1 MNHLN
6 QEQLILFYYGE
17 AGDGPDGENALST
30 ERHLAGCAAC
40 RAEYQNLQLVLNS
53 VDSAPAPDR
62 PTDYGGQVWQRIAP
76 KVRHRRSWTA
86 GWSPRWWVLVPTA
99 AMLLVA
105 AFFAGRLSH
114 PASPSVA
121 ASAGQIRER
130 VLLVA
135 VGDHLD
141 RSQMVLA
148 ELSNAPDGKGKI
160 DISEEREQAEELL
173 DDNRLYRQTARTTGD
188 TGVASVLDDLER
200 VLLEIA
206 HSPSTVSNQQLEQLQ
221 GEIADRGLLFKVR
234 VMGLQARQ
242 REGTPVKSDKNSE
255 GTKL

>member
-17 AGDGPDGENALST
+17 SEDSAVTGQ
-30 ERHLAGCAAC
+30 HLTACAIC
-40 RAEYQNLQLVLNS
+40 RAEYQNLQLVLNT
-53 VDSAPAPDR
+53 VDAAPAPDR
-62 PTDYGGQVWQRIAP
+62 PADYGAQVWQRLAP
-76 KVRHRRSWTA
+76 KVRGRRSIA
-86 GWSPRWWVLVPTA
+86 ISLSKLFQPRWWVLVPTA
-99 AMLLVA
+99 AMLLA
-105 AFFAGRLSH
+105 IAFFAGRLSK
-114 PASPSVA
+114 PPGQLTT

-148 ELSNAPDGKGKI
+148 ELTNAPDGKGKV

-173 DDNRLYRQTARTTGD
+173 EDNRLYRQTARTTGD
-188 TGVASVLDDLER
+188 NGVATVLDDLER

-206 HSPSTVSNQQLEQLQ
+206 RSPSTVSNEQLEQLQ
-221 GEIADRGLLFKVR
+221 NEISDRGLLFKVR
-234 VMGLQARQ
+234 VMGSQARQ
-242 REGTPVKSDKNSE
+242 RESTPVKSEKNSD

>member
-17 AGDGPDGENALST
+17 SEDSAST
-30 ERHLAGCAAC
+30 GQHLTACAIC
-40 RAEYQNLQLVLNS
+40 RAEYQNLQLVLNT
-53 VDSAPAPDR
+53 VESAPTPDR
-62 PTDYGGQVWQRIAP
+62 PADYGAQVWQRLAP
-76 KVRHRRSWTA
+76 KVGRRLGFSKLFR
-86 GWSPRWWVLVPTA
+86 PRWWVLVPAA
-99 AMLLVA
+99 AMLLVT
-105 AFFAGRLSH
+105 AFFVGRLSK
-114 PASPSVA
+114 PPVQITT

-148 ELSNAPDGKGKI
+148 ELTNAPDGKGKI
-160 DISEEREQAEELL
+160 DISEERDQAQQLL
-173 DDNRLYRQTARTTGD
+173 EDNRLYRQTARSTGD
-188 TGVASVLDDLER
+188 NGVATVLDDLER

-206 HSPSTVSNQQLEQLQ
+206 HSPSTVSNEQLEQLQ
-221 GEIADRGLLFKVR
+221 QEIGDRGLLFKVR
-234 VMGLQARQ
+234 VMGSQARQ
-242 REGTPVKSDKNSE
+242 RESTPVKSENNSD

>member
-1 MNHLN
+1 MNHLD

-17 AGDGPDGENALST
+17 SEEAGSAQQ
-30 ERHLAGCAAC
+30 HLAECAIC
-40 RAEYQNLQLVLNS
+40 RTEYQNLQLVLNT

-62 PTDYGGQVWQRIAP
+62 PADYGTHVWQQLAPRIG
-76 KVRHRRSWTA
+76 HGHSWAA
-86 GWSPRWWVLVPTA
+86 GLSKLFQPRWWVLVPTA

-105 AFFAGRLSH
+105 AFVAGRLSH
-114 PASPSVA
+114 PANKLSV
-121 ASAGQIRER
+121 ASAGQVRER

-160 DISEEREQAEELL
+160 DISEERQQAEELL
-173 DDNRLYRQTARTTGD
+173 EDNRLYRQTARTTGD
-188 TGVASVLDDLER
+188 NAVATVLDDLER

-206 HSPSTVSNQQLEQLQ
+206 HSPSTVSSEQLEQLQ
-221 GEIADRGLLFKVR
+221 QEIGDRGLLFKVR
-234 VMGLQARQ
+234 VMGSQARQ
-242 REGTPVKSDKNSE
+242 RESTPVKSEKTSE

>member
-17 AGDGPDGENALST
+17 SEDAPST
-30 ERHLAGCAAC
+30 GQHLTACAIC
-40 RAEYQNLQLVLNS
+40 RAEYQHLQLVLNT

-62 PTDYGGQVWQRIAP
+62 TADYGAQVWQRLAP
-76 KVRHRRSWTA
+76 KIGRRQGRQVGLSKLFQ
-86 GWSPRWWVLVPTA
+86 PRWWVLVPTA
-99 AMLLVA
+99 AMLLVT

-114 PASPSVA
+114 PVSPTTT

-135 VGDHLD
+135 VGDHFD

-148 ELSNAPDGKGKI
+148 ELSNAPDGQGKV
-160 DISEEREQAEELL
+160 DISEERQQAEELL
-173 DDNRLYRQTARTTGD
+173 EDNRLYRQTAHSTGD
-188 TGVASVLDDLER
+188 NGVATVLDDLER

-206 HSPSTVSNQQLEQLQ
+206 RSPSTVSNEQLEQLQ
-221 GEIADRGLLFKVR
+221 KEIGDRGLLFKVR
-234 VMGLQARQ
+234 VMGSQARQ
-242 REGTPVKSDKNSE
+242 RESTPVKSDKNSE